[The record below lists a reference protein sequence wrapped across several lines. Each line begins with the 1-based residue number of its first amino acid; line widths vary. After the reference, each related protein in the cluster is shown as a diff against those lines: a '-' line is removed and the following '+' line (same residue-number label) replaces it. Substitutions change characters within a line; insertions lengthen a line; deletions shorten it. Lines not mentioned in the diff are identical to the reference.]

1 MKDPETKY
9 DKVFNTLAI
18 VFFVSIVAIFI
29 LALKYG
35 THAQ

>member
-18 VFFVSIVAIFI
+18 VFFVGIVFIFI
-29 LALKYG
+29 LALVYG
-35 THAQ
+35 TRTQ